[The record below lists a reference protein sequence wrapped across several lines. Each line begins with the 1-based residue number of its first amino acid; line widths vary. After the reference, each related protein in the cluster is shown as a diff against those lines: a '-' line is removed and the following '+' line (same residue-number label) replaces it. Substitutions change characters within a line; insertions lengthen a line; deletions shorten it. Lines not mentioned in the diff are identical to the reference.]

1 MGTDVMSLMSHDEAT
16 KSFSDRL
23 AELAAKI
30 EFKRADSTEAREAI
44 FRLRYKAYLR
54 EGAIAPSAAARFAD
68 EDDEADNA
76 YLMGLYIDGELATS
90 LRLTVASKQG
100 TPDCPSLHVF
110 SDILQPFLDANEVLV
125 DTTRFVADERL
136 SRAHRGLPLVTIRL
150 CVAAA
155 EHFGAHH
162 LLAAVRSEHRAFYIR
177 SFGSKVLCGA
187 RPYPLLLKP
196 IALTDVYFP
205 EQGAELYRRYPF
217 YRSTAA
223 ERRKL
228 FERPQKQHEAVT
240 TVPADSAAAP
250 EALQSRGPI
259 RPFVEQYHASGG

>member
-1 MGTDVMSLMSHDEAT
+1 MGIEVMRSTPQYEAT

-23 AELAAKI
+23 ADLAAKI
-30 EFKRADSTEAREAI
+30 EFKRADSDEEREAI
-44 FRLRYKAYLR
+44 FRLRYKAYSR
-54 EGAIAPSAAARFAD
+54 EGAIAPNGAARFAD
-68 EDDEADNA
+68 EDDEAENA

-90 LRLTVASKQG
+90 LRLTVASRQG
-100 TPDCPSLHVF
+100 TSDCPSLHVF
-110 SDILQPFLDANEVLV
+110 SDILQPFLDDNEVLV

-136 SRAHRGLPLVTIRL
+136 SRIHRGLPLVTIRL
-150 CVAAA
+150 CVVAA

-177 SFGSKVLCGA
+177 SFGSKVLCGP
-187 RPYPLLLKP
+187 RPYPQLLKP

-228 FERPQKQHEAVT
+228 FERRQKQCAGAT
-240 TVPADSAAAP
+240 TVPADAAASP
-250 EALQSRGPI
+250 EALQSRGLI
-259 RPFVEQYHASGG
+259 RPFVEQYRASAG

>member
-1 MGTDVMSLMSHDEAT
+1 MGSDVMSLPSQYDAT

-23 AELAAKI
+23 AELAARI
-30 EFKRADSTEAREAI
+30 EFKRADSDEEREAI

-54 EGAIAPSAAARFAD
+54 EGAIAPNAAARFAD
-68 EDDEADNA
+68 EDDKAENA

-90 LRLTVASKQG
+90 LRLTVASRQG
-100 TPDCPSLHVF
+100 TSDCPSLHVF
-110 SDILQPFLDANEVLV
+110 SDVLQPFLDANEVLV

-136 SRAHRGLPLVTIRL
+136 SRRHRGLPLVTIRL
-150 CVAAA
+150 CVVAA
-155 EHFGAHH
+155 EYFGAHH

-177 SFGSKVLCGA
+177 SFGSKVLCA
-187 RPYPLLLKP
+187 PRPYPLLLKP

-217 YRSTAA
+217 YHSTAA

-228 FERPQKQHEAVT
+228 FERPRKHHEAAT
-240 TVPADSAAAP
+240 TVPADSADRPAA
-250 EALQSRGPI
+250 LRSRGPI
-259 RPFVEQYHASGG
+259 RPFAEQSRASAG

>member
-1 MGTDVMSLMSHDEAT
+1 MGTDVMGTMLPHEAT

-23 AELAAKI
+23 ADLAARI
-30 EFKRADSTEAREAI
+30 EFRRADSHEEREAI
-44 FRLRYKAYLR
+44 FRLRYQAYLR
-54 EGAIAPSAAARFAD
+54 EGAITPNVAERFAD
-68 EDDEADNA
+68 EDDEAENA

-90 LRLTVASKQG
+90 LRLHVASRQG

-110 SDILQPFLDANEVLV
+110 SDILQPLLDGNEILV

-136 SRAHRGLPLVTIRL
+136 SRLHRGLPLVTIRL
-150 CVAAA
+150 CVVAA
-155 EHFGAHH
+155 EYFGAQH

-205 EQGAELYRRYPF
+205 AQGAELYRRYPF

-228 FERPQKQHEAVT
+228 FERPHKQHDAAT
-240 TVPADSAAAP
+240 TVPTDSP
-250 EALQSRGPI
+250 ETLQSRGPI
-259 RPFVEQYHASGG
+259 RPFAEQYLTHAG